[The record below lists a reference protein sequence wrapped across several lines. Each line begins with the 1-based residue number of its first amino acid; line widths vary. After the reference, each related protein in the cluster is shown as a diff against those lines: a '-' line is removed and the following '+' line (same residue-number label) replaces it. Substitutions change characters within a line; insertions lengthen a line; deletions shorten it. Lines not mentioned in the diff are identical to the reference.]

1 MILSLST
8 SSANLLVTQ
17 LFTLLTSTVGAVM
30 TVVYALDD
38 LVATPLRRHLFDCS
52 NVFRPALA
60 VGAAFWSILV
70 RAHYGDGFKVE
81 NASLGTLVPVLFVDA
96 SW

>member
-1 MILSLST
+1 MLLSS
-8 SSANLLVTQ
+8 NLPDTQ

-60 VGAAFWSILV
+60 VGAAFWSLLV
-70 RAHYGDGFKVE
+70 RIEVE
-81 NASLGTLVPVLFVDA
+81 VALLAAVPYSVCGGKLG
-96 SW
+96 